1 MMKKTLCLL
10 KCDLVHRN
18 LIGAAINA
26 IESKFKIEKIEMRQ
40 LTIKEIEEFYIEHK
54 TKSFFPLLVQN
65 IITTPVVILIL
76 QGGENLVSEFREYLG
91 ATDPTKS
98 AERTL
103 RQRFGLSL
111 DANSFHGSDSNE
123 SALREI
129 KVLYPQFT
137 F

>member
-1 MMKKTLCLL
+1 MKRTLCLL

-18 LIGAAINA
+18 LIGAAIGA

-40 LTIKEIEEFYIEHK
+40 LTLKEIEEFYIEHK
-54 TKSFFPLLVQN
+54 SRSFFPLLVQN
-65 IITTPVVILIL
+65 VITTPVVILIL
-76 QGGENLVSEFREYLG
+76 QGGDNVVCEFRDYIG

-98 AERTL
+98 ADRTL

-111 DANSFHGSDSNE
+111 DANSFHGSDSDA

-129 KVLYPQFT
+129 KVLYPNFS